1 MATSSRFLFTNG
13 VISRTSDTPLV
24 STLLEAHPGA
34 YTTSRTHNNTSCLL
48 FWERHLQRLAESTR
62 ILYNSKPGFLFKSN
76 KPMPSLLPLS
86 VWDSVIQS
94 LVDDS
99 MNKAIPIVLNERRS
113 GGELAITTLVS
124 GNFEK
129 LSGNENVDEERI
141 SQILDVYLHVG
152 SYVPPVFGV
161 RENCAKL
168 AVVGPGR
175 DVAMAKYSDWLRLR
189 KPLEKLRPDLVTEL
203 LLSNDGDQ
211 ILEGCIT
218 NFFVVCRKDS
228 SEVKAKNLH
237 DYGST
242 SSFEVQTAP
251 LSDGVLPGIIRQI
264 VIEVCL
270 SMGIPLREVAP
281 SWSKCELWE
290 EAFITNSLRVMQ
302 HVETIQA
309 PSSWEQLESN
319 NWKEVSWEEKRFK
332 EGPGMITAVIQKE
345 IMEKASLEGF
355 PMSNFI

>member
-1 MATSSRFLFTNG
+1 M
-13 VISRTSDTPLV
+13 
-24 STLLEAHPGA
+24 
-34 YTTSRTHNNTSCLL
+34 
-48 FWERHLQRLAESTR
+48 
-62 ILYNSKPGFLFKSN
+62 
-76 KPMPSLLPLS
+76 
-86 VWDSVIQS
+86 
-94 LVDDS
+94 
-99 MNKAIPIVLNERRS
+99 
-113 GGELAITTLVS
+113 
-124 GNFEK
+124 
-129 LSGNENVDEERI
+129 
-141 SQILDVYLHVG
+141 
-152 SYVPPVFGV
+152 
-161 RENCAKL
+161 
-168 AVVGPGR
+168 
-175 DVAMAKYSDWLRLR
+175 
-189 KPLEKLRPDLVTEL
+189 
-203 LLSNDGDQ
+203 
-211 ILEGCIT
+211 
-218 NFFVVCRKDS
+218 
-228 SEVKAKNLH
+228 AKNLH

-251 LSDGVLPGIIRQI
+251 LSDGVLPGIIRQL

>member
-13 VISRTSDTPLV
+13 VISRTSDTPPV
-24 STLLEAHPGA
+24 STLLEAHSGA

-94 LVDDS
+94 LVHDS

-129 LSGNENVDEERI
+129 LSENENVDEERI

-218 NFFVVCRKDS
+218 NFFVVCREDS

-264 VIEVCL
+264 VIE
-270 SMGIPLREVAP
+270 
-281 SWSKCELWE
+281 
-290 EAFITNSLRVMQ
+290 
-302 HVETIQA
+302 
-309 PSSWEQLESN
+309 
-319 NWKEVSWEEKRFK
+319 
-332 EGPGMITAVIQKE
+332 
-345 IMEKASLEGF
+345 
-355 PMSNFI
+355 